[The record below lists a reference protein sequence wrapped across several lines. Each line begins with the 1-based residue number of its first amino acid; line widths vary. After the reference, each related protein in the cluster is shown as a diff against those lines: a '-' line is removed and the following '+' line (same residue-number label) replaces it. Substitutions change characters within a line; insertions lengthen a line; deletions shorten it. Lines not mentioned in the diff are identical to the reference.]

1 MLKMNLHHSDSA
13 QILKRFRLIS
23 CIEEEKNDKS
33 FNKIFEDLWNEESV
47 EMLSEKV

>member
-47 EMLSEKV
+47 EMLSGKV